1 MTQAVEADISTA
13 ARIIRPEPLHAVG
26 HRVPTVAA
34 AVGVGAG
41 LVGVIGVV
49 VAVIGSGEQSAYD
62 GAAEQSC
69 SNTRTPSSAT
79 STAPAHGLD
88 IRWGS
93 VLECES
99 IGGHRRCII
108 RQRHPA
114 HCKQCRRS

>member
-1 MTQAVEADISTA
+1 MTQAIEADIRASV
-13 ARIIRPEPLHAVG
+13 RIVRPEPLHAVG
-26 HRVPTVAA
+26 HCVPTVAR

-62 GAAEQSC
+62 GTAEQSC

-88 IRWGS
+88 ICRGR

-108 RQRHPA
+108 
-114 HCKQCRRS
+114 